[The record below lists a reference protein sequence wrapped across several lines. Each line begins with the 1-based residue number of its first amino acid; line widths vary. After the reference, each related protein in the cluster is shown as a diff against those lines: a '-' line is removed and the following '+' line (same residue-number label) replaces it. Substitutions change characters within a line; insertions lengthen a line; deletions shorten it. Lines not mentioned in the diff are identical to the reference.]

1 MGAGRTADLAHA
13 NMNSTTYLHCQE
25 GRWPRSSQSGGQKTK
40 NLRSAVVKQGQRGTL
55 TVVKPSN
62 DGDLSVERHEDRGC
76 SVCLTGREH

>member
-40 NLRSAVVKQGQRGTL
+40 NLKRSAVVKQGQRGTL

-62 DGDLSVERHEDRGC
+62 GGETSVLKGMKTEAALF
-76 SVCLTGREH
+76 V